1 MVADA
6 TIREQGYVYF
16 VSESRD
22 LLETIEEELFL
33 LREDPK
39 PARIHALMRATHTLK
54 GASANVGLE
63 TIQTIAHHMEDIFRT
78 LFDPDAAVDVELEAL
93 LFESYECLRLALTG
107 EFEGNHARDEEILA
121 TAVDVF
127 AKIQE
132 QLGDCFGRDVP
143 IPTSAELGF
152 DIVQSIFESGVQERI
167 QELEQAL
174 QGNDQRAIAEMLTTQ
189 SEIFVGLGESLALPG
204 FTAIAEAMQTAAE
217 NFSDRFL
224 EVGAAALEDL
234 KAAHTLVLGGD
245 RERGGKVSALAVF
258 VGGSNDTTV
267 NASSV
272 PDATENNILDLGD
285 WGDGDILD
293 LTESWDQE
301 ELSIPDPAAV
311 SIVPPDTAPP
321 GMVSPDITPPD
332 ITPPSVIPPSVIPP
346 DIIAPVAAEPASAGA
361 MSPPAPEPTPAA
373 IAPSGPAVPID
384 AKPTPARQGPSK
396 PGQLIRVELDR
407 LQELQHLVGELLIQ
421 QNRQSL
427 QDEQLQ
433 TSLKNFRSR
442 LQKHRRLLGQ
452 LRDRTRALGMTH
464 DALDDPMA
472 PDLAGR
478 FRSKTPSKLGRLQS
492 LEEDSLAELVDATVA
507 EAESLEDTVE
517 VVERYSQQ
525 TAQTTD
531 KQRRLLGSVRDSL
544 MDARMQPVSTVFRRF
559 PQLVKQLVAR
569 YHKPVELRLL
579 GERVAID
586 KAAIESLYDPILHLV
601 RNAFDHGIE
610 SPEAR
615 RGAGKAETGIIQ
627 LQALQQGNQVLIIVS
642 DDGGGIDPEV
652 IRRKARDRRWRD
664 PATLDRMEP
673 SALFDMLF
681 EPGFSTA
688 DQVSDLSG
696 RGVGLDVVRE
706 QMASLKGSVSVQSI
720 LGRGTVFILRVPLSL
735 MTARLLVCHADR
747 AVYALLSDSIS
758 QILIPDANQ
767 THILGGQRVL
777 RWQQGDDPEITL
789 PVRKLSDLVHYGAL
803 RPGKLLPDMPALT
816 PVLHNR
822 LAPLML
828 LRSDDGLV
836 AIEVDGVVGEQELVL
851 RQLSEAIPS
860 PDYIYGC
867 TILGDGRMAL
877 VLDGGSLLER
887 SDIAPAS
894 ITPDHIV
901 TTALGGSAIPAV
913 EIPQSAAPE
922 TVPPETVPPEKV
934 EAAPVIDD
942 EPSEIKFVVPPQP
955 AAPPTHGASPS
966 GQSTLLVVE
975 DSETERNILAL
986 TLEKSGFKVVQA
998 EDGQEALDQLKKH
1011 PQVQLVISDLE
1022 MPRMGGLE
1030 FLSARRQ
1037 DPVIAQI
1044 PVMMLT
1050 SCSGKQ
1056 YQQIAAGLGAAK
1068 YMTKPHVTQELLD
1081 NINSLIAH

>member
-1 MVADA
+1 
-6 TIREQGYVYF
+6 
-16 VSESRD
+16 
-22 LLETIEEELFL
+22 
-33 LREDPK
+33 
-39 PARIHALMRATHTLK
+39 
-54 GASANVGLE
+54 
-63 TIQTIAHHMEDIFRT
+63 
-78 LFDPDAAVDVELEAL
+78 
-93 LFESYECLRLALTG
+93 
-107 EFEGNHARDEEILA
+107 
-121 TAVDVF
+121 F

-143 IPTSAELGF
+143 IPSSAELGF

-174 QGNDQRAIAEMLTTQ
+174 QDNNQQAIADMLTTQ

-204 FTAIAEAMQTAAE
+204 FTSIAEAMQTAAE

-234 KAAHTLVLGGD
+234 KAAHQQVLAGD
-245 RERGGKVSALAVF
+245 RESGGKVSALAVF
-258 VGGSNDTTV
+258 VVGGSSATNTSGATNTSAD
-267 NASSV
+267 SDV
-272 PDATENNILDLGD
+272 PEDNILDLQD

-293 LTESWDQE
+293 LTEGWDQE
-301 ELSIPDPAAV
+301 PEIPEQAAV
-311 SIVPPDTAPP
+311 DIVPPDI
-321 GMVSPDITPPD
+321 VSPGITSP
-332 ITPPSVIPPSVIPP
+332 T
-346 DIIAPVAAEPASAGA
+346 IADATSAGP
-361 MSPPAPEPTPAA
+361 SPLPKPDQLASAA
-373 IAPSGPAVPID
+373 IAASGPAVPID
-384 AKPTPARQGPSK
+384 AKPTPARQGPTK

-464 DALDDPMA
+464 DALDEGLGG
-472 PDLAGR
+472 DL
-478 FRSKTPSKLGRLQS
+478 LGRSPLKANGKSNKSLSLQS
-492 LEEDSLAELVDATVA
+492 LEEQSLADLVDATVA

-601 RNAFDHGIE
+601 RNAFDHGVE
-610 SPEAR
+610 STEVR
-615 RGAGKAETGIIQ
+615 RAAGKAETGIIQ

-652 IRRKARDRRWRD
+652 IRQKARDRQWRD
-664 PATLDRMEP
+664 PATLDRLEP
-673 SALFDMLF
+673 SELYDLLF

-706 QMASLKGSVSVQSI
+706 KMASLKGSVSVQSI

-789 PVRKLSDLVHYGAL
+789 PVRKLSDLVRYGAM

-828 LRSDDGLV
+828 LRSDEGLV

-894 ITPDHIV
+894 ITPDHII
-901 TTALGGSAIPAV
+901 TTALSGSATPEV
-913 EIPQSAAPE
+913 DIPQSAPQE
-922 TVPPETVPPEKV
+922 TAPPETV
-934 EAAPVIDD
+934 EAVPAIDN

-955 AAPPTHGASPS
+955 APPTPNSAPPS
-966 GQSTLLVVE
+966 GPSTLLVVE

-998 EDGQEALDQLKKH
+998 GDGQEALEQLRQN

-1030 FLSARRQ
+1030 FLSTRRQ
-1037 DPVIAQI
+1037 EPAIAKI

-1056 YQQIAAGLGAAK
+1056 YQQIAAGLGA
-1068 YMTKPHVTQELLD
+1068 
-1081 NINSLIAH
+1081 